1 MGDVMKG
8 IEFLGI
14 PTTVAIIIIG
24 LFLIM
29 NIIGEIAEWAG
40 KVVPEFLKVRK
51 YFKRKKDEKIEQQE
65 RLKRVDEKF
74 AAFEVHYNPENIA
87 KRDKWMD
94 WVNARAD
101 KYDESIDKLTKGL
114 DAIVEALTKNTEMT
128 EEMFIQDSRTII
140 LSFAEKAAQKD
151 LVVSREEF
159 NRVFK
164 VYNKYEQFLEDHNK
178 TNGEVDIAI
187 KVIQDGY
194 KFRLQNHLFFEDLR
208 GSNN

>member
-1 MGDVMKG
+1 MGDIMKG
-8 IEFLGI
+8 IEFLGV

-29 NIIGEIAEWAG
+29 NIIGEIAEWTG

-74 AAFEVHYNPENIA
+74 AAFEMHYNPENIA

-94 WVNARAD
+94 WVNDRTD